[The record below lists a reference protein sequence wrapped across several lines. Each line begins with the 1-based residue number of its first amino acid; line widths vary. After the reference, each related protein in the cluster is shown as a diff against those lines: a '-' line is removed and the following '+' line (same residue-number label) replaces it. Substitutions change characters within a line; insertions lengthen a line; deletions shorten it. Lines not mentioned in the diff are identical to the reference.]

1 MIPFRR
7 TATGKVKA
15 DGSPDA
21 RRRPYHFGPPRLHT
35 IDTSALP
42 IIPLSM
48 PLFPVFPSP
57 LITGLVLPGWVLGLF
72 LGFFRSLPP
81 GELTTAVI
89 WAMGSA
95 LFLVAAAWLNALTV
109 SGMLGAWA
117 MGMLIFL
124 AGGWAWIWPM
134 IAFFI
139 LSSALTR
146 IKHRS
151 NRLPD
156 TGGRNLVQ
164 VFANG
169 GIPLLVA
176 AAYGLWPIDGLYL
189 IFLAALAGSTAD
201 TWGTEIGSWSRRQ
214 PRDIVTWQVVE
225 PGTSGGVTFLGTT
238 GSLLG
243 AAALGGVGYGLQPE
257 RIGLHGWLAITLI
270 GFLAALVDSL
280 LGATLQAR
288 YRTVATGEI
297 SEHRPPA
304 DQRAVVHRGW
314 GWLDNNGVNL
324 ACSLSGAALGWLWL
338 IG

>member
-1 MIPFRR
+1 
-7 TATGKVKA
+7 
-15 DGSPDA
+15 
-21 RRRPYHFGPPRLHT
+21 
-35 IDTSALP
+35 
-42 IIPLSM
+42 M
-48 PLFPVFPSP
+48 PLYPVFSFR
-57 LITGLVLPGWVLGLF
+57 LITGLVLPGWVLGLILYF
-72 LGFFRSLPP
+72 LRSLSPE
-81 GELTTAVI
+81 GLATAGM
-89 WAMGSA
+89 WATGSA
-95 LFLVAAAWLNALTV
+95 LILAAAAWLKALTV

-124 AGGWAWIWPM
+124 AGGWTWIWPM
-134 IAFFI
+134 IAFFS

-151 NRLPD
+151 TRFPD
-156 TGGRNLVQ
+156 AGRRNLAQ

-169 GIPLLVA
+169 GIPLLIA
-176 AAYGLWPIDGLYL
+176 LAYGIWPIDGLYV

-214 PRDIVTWQVVE
+214 PRDIVTWQPVE

-243 AAALGGVGYGLQPE
+243 AAALGGVGYWLQPE
-257 RIGLHGWLAITLI
+257 GIGLQGWLAITLI
-270 GFLAALVDSL
+270 GFLAAIVDSL

-288 YRTVATGEI
+288 YRTIATNEI
-297 SEHRPPA
+297 SEHRPA
-304 DQRAVVHRGW
+304 DSQRAVLHRGW
-314 GWLDNNGVNL
+314 GWLDNDRVNL